1 MSSVNIARF
10 ILSFSWFYHGLFPKL
25 IHVAPVERLM
35 TASLGLSDKVSYLM
49 TKSAGIAE
57 VIFAVV
63 IFIFYQSRLIILIN
77 IVALIALLL
86 FVVLLQPQLLIAAF
100 NPVTTNIA
108 LIGFSLI
115 LLNEITKTKNRCAV
129 VTRKQSD

>member
-63 IFIFYQSRLIILIN
+63 IFIFYQSRLISLIN